1 MKTSRLGRGLEA
13 LLGQHEEPADT
24 SQQAL
29 EIPVAK
35 VRPNPNQ
42 PRLAFDEEALSELV
56 ESVNRNGV
64 LQPIIVRAAEDGYEL
79 IAGERRWRAAV
90 QAGLAN
96 IPAIIRAATDN
107 ESLELSL
114 VENIQRE
121 DLNPIEQAKAYK
133 SLIERFALT
142 QEEAAARL
150 GKKRPSIANILRL
163 LDLPQEIQDAVS
175 RGTLSMGHAR
185 AVLALPER
193 AEQLRLAARIQR
205 DDLSVRQTEQL
216 VNDRIGR
223 GRAEHP
229 EHGPK
234 SPHIADLEAKLRESL
249 ATRVTILAHKHDTAG
264 RIIIDFFTRDD
275 FQRLLER
282 LLPAPTAPPAEE
294 APEPPQQPPPTVM
307 PPVA

>member
-1 MKTSRLGRGLEA
+1 VKSSHLGRGLDD
-13 LLGQHEEPADT
+13 LLGQPDQSHEAGQRT
-24 SQQAL
+24 L
-29 EIPVAK
+29 EVPVSK

-42 PRLAFDEEALSELV
+42 PRLAFNEDTLTELV
-56 ESVNRNGV
+56 DSVARNGV
-64 LQPIIVRAAEDGYEL
+64 LQPIIVRELEDGYEL

-90 QAGLAN
+90 QAGLAT
-96 IPAIIRAATDN
+96 IPAIVRQATDN

-133 SLIERFALT
+133 NLIERFALT

-150 GKKRPSIANILRL
+150 GKKRPSVANILRL
-163 LDLPQEIQDAVS
+163 LDLPQDIQDAVS

-185 AVLALPER
+185 ALLGLPER

-216 VNDRIGR
+216 VNDRVRRR
-223 GRAEHP
+223 GTPTER
-229 EHGPK
+229 GPK
-234 SPHIADLEAKLRESL
+234 PPHIADLEAKLREAL
-249 ATRVTILAHKHDTAG
+249 ATRVTILPHKHDSAG
-264 RIIIDFFTRDD
+264 RIVIDFFTRDD

-282 LLPAPTAPPAEE
+282 LLPASQSTTTEPSDTPVAPPL
-294 APEPPQQPPPTVM
+294 
-307 PPVA
+307 